1 MRRVYVDTSVLFP
14 FSVMDLVL
22 ALAEDS
28 VHVESAQSI
37 TGDDQQLVVGQRID
51 VADLAAMDQLKA
63 REIRVQQ
70 RRGHGRASKSA
81 GRPAV

>member
-28 VHVESAQSI
+28 VHHVRWTDGLLDE
-37 TGDDQQLVVGQRID
+37 
-51 VADLAAMDQLKA
+51 
-63 REIRVQQ
+63 
-70 RRGHGRASKSA
+70 
-81 GRPAV
+81 